1 MNFRNKTI
9 LSVAALI
16 SVVSAPITFLSNA
29 EGATSKT
36 YSAYTTGYSW
46 FDNTPPGSATIS
58 HPVLHKKAG
67 GKGTYADP
75 TTVAVGHSIINGK
88 DVLDFPKGTRFYV
101 PNVRKYFI
109 VEDTCGDGKTPQ
121 NGPCHSLKTAPR
133 GANVWLDLWI
143 GGGSSTRKQA
153 DDCMSKV
160 TDGNGEI
167 HKAILNPAKSYVTVS
182 GDILLNGKCRS
193 GYGNTTK
200 VK

>member
-1 MNFRNKTI
+1 LRYSHKTI
-9 LSVAALI
+9 AGIALFTAVALPA
-16 SVVSAPITFLSNA
+16 TFSPVA
-29 EGATSKT
+29 HGATAKT
-36 YSAYTTGYSW
+36 LKAYTTGDSW

-75 TTVAVGHSIINGK
+75 VTVAVGHSIVNGR
-88 DVLDFPKGTRFYV
+88 DILDYKKGTRFYI

-121 NGPCHSLKTAPR
+121 NGPCHSLKKAPK
-133 GANVWLDLWI
+133 GVTVWLDLWI
-143 GGGSSTRKQA
+143 GGSGSTRKQA

-160 TDGNGEI
+160 TDGNGAI
-167 HKAILNPAKSYVTVS
+167 HTAVLNPRKDYVTVS
-182 GDILLNGKCRS
+182 GDILYKGKCRT
-193 GYGNTTK
+193 GYGNTAK